1 LARVVPASESCH
13 SLDLPQPRPE
23 NGGQVVLLEPAQT
36 HLIEG
41 HRSRSVLHPSDPDLE
56 VHEPVLPETVRQ
68 RHVGRIPPR
77 AISTRPQRVSLLR
90 GSKTHH
96 RPPKQTSIHAAKS
109 ICGKGGGCP
118 TSLAWSMRR
127 RAGVLRQARSR
138 QTCGKGQE
146 KMERT
151 SGRFCRRNSAERFDH
166 CRHLADHQR
175 AKFRTEDCSAGYCG
189 REGEDMCGFVCL
201 WRVGDEALAGRM
213 IRQIAHRGPDAVAI
227 ARLPDAPVV
236 MAHCRLSII
245 GTEDGAQPIH
255 QTDDLLV
262 VNGEIY
268 NHEDL
273 RAILGESAFETAS
286 DSETILHLFRSGAS
300 RWISKLDGMFAFV
313 LATRDRVIAARDP
326 LGIKPLYLA
335 RIGDG
340 YAFAS
345 ELKAFDGVQVDS
357 VEHVPPGG
365 LYDSRDG
372 WRQWYRT
379 PHGAAEAEPGLD
391 LDHTAREL
399 RLVLEEA
406 VAKWMVAD
414 VEVGSFLSGGLDSSI
429 IAAIAQKVRQ
439 ETGRSPL
446 RTFSVGLEGAPDLAA
461 ARAVADHIGSIHRE
475 MVFTPEDVAE
485 NLAHVIY
492 HLESADV
499 DLVRSA
505 IPTLFAARLAREDV
519 KAVLTGEGADELFAG
534 YAYHHDYVDDPRA
547 LADELTRSLGTMH
560 NINLQRVDRVTMAES
575 LEARTPFLDRELID
589 FAQSVPAELKLRRT
603 DPQALE
609 STGETTEK
617 WILRKACADLLPADL
632 VWRKK
637 AQFDE
642 GSGTVDALQAALQR
656 MLGVNHAVSRAQ
668 EAALY
673 ERILREQYADPDR
686 ILQNAGTWTDAR
698 VAV

>member
-1 LARVVPASESCH
+1 
-13 SLDLPQPRPE
+13 
-23 NGGQVVLLEPAQT
+23 
-36 HLIEG
+36 
-41 HRSRSVLHPSDPDLE
+41 
-56 VHEPVLPETVRQ
+56 
-68 RHVGRIPPR
+68 
-77 AISTRPQRVSLLR
+77 
-90 GSKTHH
+90 
-96 RPPKQTSIHAAKS
+96 
-109 ICGKGGGCP
+109 
-118 TSLAWSMRR
+118 
-127 RAGVLRQARSR
+127 
-138 QTCGKGQE
+138 
-146 KMERT
+146 
-151 SGRFCRRNSAERFDH
+151 
-166 CRHLADHQR
+166 
-175 AKFRTEDCSAGYCG
+175 
-189 REGEDMCGFVCL
+189 MCGFVCL
-201 WRVGDEALAGRM
+201 WNIGDEALAGRM
-213 IRQIAHRGPDAVAI
+213 VTQIAHRGPDAVAVS
-227 ARLPDAPVV
+227 RLPNAPVV

-286 DSETILHLFRSGAS
+286 DSEAILHLFRSGES
-300 RWISKLDGMFAFV
+300 RWISRLDGMFAFV
-313 LATRDRVIAARDP
+313 LATRDRIIAARDP

-335 RIGDG
+335 RLGRG
-340 YAFAS
+340 VAFAS
-345 ELKAFDGVQVDS
+345 ELKAFDGVP
-357 VEHVPPGG
+357 VEAVEAIPPGH

-379 PHGAAEAEPGLD
+379 PHGAAESEAD
-391 LDHTAREL
+391 LDVERTAREL

-429 IAAIAQKVRQ
+429 IAALAQLVLA
-439 ETGRSPL
+439 EAGRGPL
-446 RTFSVGLEGAPDLAA
+446 RTFSVGLEGSPDLVA
-461 ARAVADHIGSIHRE
+461 ARQVAEHIGCNHRE
-475 MVFTPEDVAE
+475 RAFTPEDVAA
-485 NLAHVIY
+485 NIAHVIY

-534 YAYHHDYVDDPRA
+534 YAYHHAYVDDPRA

-575 LEARTPFLDRELID
+575 LEARTPFLDRDLID
-589 FAQSVPAELKLRRT
+589 FAQSIPAELKLCRT
-603 DPQALE
+603 DPDAVE
-609 STGETTEK
+609 STGATTEK
-617 WILRKACADLLPADL
+617 WILRKACADLLPTPL

-642 GSGTVDALQAALQR
+642 GSGTVDALQVALQS
-656 MLGVNHAVSRAQ
+656 LTGTAGPVSREE

-673 ERILREQYADPDR
+673 ERILRDRFIDAER
-686 ILQNAGTWTDAR
+686 ILSNAGTWTDAR